1 MSPKSPE
8 QIFVYGPP
16 GSGKS
21 AVSSR
26 LAEALSLPYY
36 DLDGEIETSSQA
48 SIPAIFQQEGE
59 AGFRQRERQSLS
71 QLLLHGR
78 GVFALGGGALLD
90 PGNRQRVENAGPVL
104 CLAAP
109 APVLLERLQAT
120 AGERPLL
127 ADDLPAR
134 LADLVE
140 RRAGHYASFP
150 LQVDTVGKTP
160 EDVAWEIQVR
170 LGRFHVRGMGSGYD
184 VLIRQGI
191 LENLGEAFFERR
203 LGGLFALVCNETVA
217 GLYADGAL
225 AALAQAGIGAQLV
238 TIPVGEEHKSMQTVH
253 VLWDAFLAAGL
264 ERSSTV
270 LALGGG
276 VTGDLAG
283 FAAATFLRGVDWV
296 AAPTSLL
303 AMVDASI
310 GGKTGVDLPQGKNLG
325 GAFYPPRMG
334 FSDPATLRSLPV
346 AELRSG
352 LAEVVKAGII
362 DDPALFAA
370 CSQGLD
376 AVQASLEEIV
386 RRAAAVKIR
395 MIQDDPYEV
404 GRRAALNLGHT
415 FGHALEAASGY
426 QIRHGEAVSI
436 GMAAAARL
444 SGRLGLAGGGLA
456 EEIAETLRGLGLP
469 VQLPLDLDWDAIQG
483 GMWVDKKRRAGSH
496 RFVLPVR
503 IGLVQVG
510 VEVRDLS
517 LVRDALYK

>member
-1 MSPKSPE
+1 MSTKSPE

-21 AVSSR
+21 VVALR
-26 LAEALSLPYY
+26 LAEALNLPYY
-36 DLDGEIETSSQA
+36 DLDGEIEASSQA
-48 SIPAIFQQEGE
+48 SIPVIFQREGE

-71 QLLLHGR
+71 QLLLNGR

-109 APVLLERLQAT
+109 TPVLLERLQAT

-140 RRAGHYASFP
+140 RRAGHYASIP
-150 LQVDTVGKTP
+150 LHVDTVGKTP
-160 EDVAWEIQVR
+160 DDVAWEIQVR

-184 VLIRQGI
+184 VLIQQRI
-191 LENLGEAFFERR
+191 LNNLGEAFLERR
-203 LGGLFALVCNETVA
+203 LGGPVALVCDETVA
-217 GLYADGAL
+217 GLYAEGAL
-225 AALAQAGIGAQLV
+225 AALTQAGIRAQPV
-238 TIPVGEEHKSMQTVH
+238 TIPVGEEHKTMQTVQAM
-253 VLWDAFLAAGL
+253 WSAFLEAGL

-310 GGKTGVDLPQGKNLG
+310 GGKTGADLPQGKNLV
-325 GAFYPPRMG
+325 GAFYPPRLVLA
-334 FSDPATLRSLPV
+334 DPATLQTLPV

-362 DDPALFAA
+362 DDPELFAT
-370 CSQGLD
+370 CSRGWD

-395 MIQDDPYEV
+395 TIQDDPFEK

-415 FGHALEAASGY
+415 LGHALEATSGY
-426 QIRHGEAVSI
+426 QIRHGEAVAI
-436 GMAAAARL
+436 GMVAAARL
-444 SGRLGLAGGGLA
+444 SERLGLAGGGLA
-456 EEIAETLRGLGLP
+456 EEIAETLHGLGLP
-469 VQLPLDLDWDAIQG
+469 VKPPPELDWDAIQG

-496 RFVLPVR
+496 RFVLPIN
-503 IGLVQVG
+503 IGQVQVG
-510 VEVRDLS
+510 VEVSDLS
-517 LVRDALYK
+517 LMRDALYE

>member
-1 MSPKSPE
+1 M
-8 QIFVYGPP
+8 
-16 GSGKS
+16 
-21 AVSSR
+21 
-26 LAEALSLPYY
+26 
-36 DLDGEIETSSQA
+36 
-48 SIPAIFQQEGE
+48 
-59 AGFRQRERQSLS
+59 
-71 QLLLHGR
+71 
-78 GVFALGGGALLD
+78 
-90 PGNRQRVENAGPVL
+90 
-104 CLAAP
+104 
-109 APVLLERLQAT
+109 
-120 AGERPLL
+120 
-127 ADDLPAR
+127 
-134 LADLVE
+134 
-140 RRAGHYASFP
+140 
-150 LQVDTVGKTP
+150 
-160 EDVAWEIQVR
+160 
-170 LGRFHVRGMGSGYD
+170 
-184 VLIRQGI
+184 
-191 LENLGEAFFERR
+191 
-203 LGGLFALVCNETVA
+203 
-217 GLYADGAL
+217 
-225 AALAQAGIGAQLV
+225 
-238 TIPVGEEHKSMQTVH
+238 
-253 VLWDAFLAAGL
+253 
-264 ERSSTV
+264 V
-270 LALGGG
+270 LA
-276 VTGDLAG
+276 
-283 FAAATFLRGVDWV
+283 
-296 AAPTSLL
+296 
-303 AMVDASI
+303 
-310 GGKTGVDLPQGKNLG
+310 
-325 GAFYPPRMG
+325 
-334 FSDPATLRSLPV
+334 DPATLRSLPV